1 MDRVVLGQARP
12 AGRDTRSAWAATCDE
27 MRAEKG
33 EQTYASWIKPLTLV
47 GEIDGRVVIAT
58 ETEFAR
64 DWVRKN
70 LAERF
75 QARWDQLDG
84 DAQGPRELQ
93 FEARSNLAPLAEEI
107 LAETARIAPVETLE
121 PAKTIVGQTLENFV
135 VGESNRV
142 AFEACKR
149 AAQGEMRFSPVIMI
163 VAPHGFGKT
172 HLLRGAVNH
181 AQETRPG
188 AKTCYFTAER
198 FKTGFVSAIRSDDL
212 AAFKDEYRDADV
224 LAIDDLGVIANAP
237 KTQEELLH
245 TIQECTASGRTIL
258 IAGDTTP
265 AKIEGLDQRLKN
277 VLMGALLCT
286 MSEPDFDLRAAIVRA
301 KAAEIAKSHANFDL
315 TPIMVDY
322 IAGRVQASGRILE
335 GAVNRI
341 LFNTV
346 IVGKTV
352 SVEAVQDALKE
363 IVSVIELKPKM
374 EHCMRAACEIYRI
387 QMTDLTGKCKKKV
400 YSWPRQLA
408 MHACRAM
415 TGRSYPEIAKRFG
428 GRDHSTVMHACE
440 KVNALVETDI
450 HVAAEVDAIAKRVRA
465 LAAGAI

>member
-1 MDRVVLGQARP
+1 MSLA
-12 AGRDTRSAWAATCDE
+12 CE
-27 MRAEKG
+27 
-33 EQTYASWIKPLTLV
+33 L
-47 GEIDGRVVIAT
+47 DGRVVIAT

-70 LAERF
+70 LAQRL
-75 QARWDQLDG
+75 QARFDNLDG
-84 DAQGPRELQ
+84 APNGPRELF
-93 FEARSNLAPLAEEI
+93 FEARSNLPAIVEEA
-107 LAETARIAPVETLE
+107 LSASTGPQLVE
-121 PAKTIVGQTLENFV
+121 PAKTIAGQTLENFV

-163 VAPHGFGKT
+163 AAPHGFGKT
-172 HLLRGAVNH
+172 HLLRGAVAH

-188 AKTCYFTAER
+188 AKACYFTAER
-198 FKTGFVSAIRSDDL
+198 FKSGFVSAIRSDDL
-212 AAFKDEYRDADV
+212 STFKDEYRQADI

-245 TIQECTASGRTIL
+245 TIQEYIATGRTIL
-258 IAGDTTP
+258 IAGDTSP
-265 AKIEGLDQRLKN
+265 AKIDGLDQRLKN

-286 MSEPDFDLRAAIVRA
+286 MSEPDFELRAAIVRA
-301 KAAEIAKSHANFDL
+301 KSWEIAKTHPGFELS
-315 TPIMVDY
+315 PIMVDY
-322 IAGRVQASGRILE
+322 IAGRVQAPGRILE

-346 IVGKTV
+346 IVGKPV
-352 SVEAVQDALKE
+352 SSEAVQDALKE

-387 QMTDLTGKCKKKV
+387 QMSDLTGKCKKKV
-400 YSWPRQLA
+400 YSWPRQIS
-408 MHACRAM
+408 MHACRVM

-428 GRDHSTVMHACE
+428 GRDHSTIMHACE
-440 KVNALVETDI
+440 KVNALIETDPQI
-450 HVAAEVDAIAKRVRA
+450 AGEVEAIAKRARA